1 MARPDPVGDV
11 PALRPPLVDPK
22 AHRGLTSLGSLLIDD
37 TVDRGQPH
45 VATPNPTAR
54 NGEASSPPPTSRNSP
69 RYSGYA
75 QTLPTMRSP
84 SAIAGKTLPRTPS
97 TRNLVVGVGAVEG
110 VSYGDGVAR
119 VGLTRGVVYHQKV
132 KANLNRLQTKKNMN
146 LDVD

>member
-1 MARPDPVGDV
+1 MIQWTGPGSAHGRTLENPVFHS
-11 PALRPPLVDPK
+11 PK
-22 AHRGLTSLGSLLIDD
+22 RGSLI
-37 TVDRGQPH
+37 
-45 VATPNPTAR
+45 
-54 NGEASSPPPTSRNSP
+54 PPPASRYSP

-132 KANLNRLQTKKNMN
+132 KANLNRLQTNNK
-146 LDVD
+146 

>member
-1 MARPDPVGDV
+1 MIRWARGSPRGDP
-11 PALRPPLVDPK
+11 ASHSPK
-22 AHRGLTSLGSLLIDD
+22 RGSL
-37 TVDRGQPH
+37 T
-45 VATPNPTAR
+45 
-54 NGEASSPPPTSRNSP
+54 PPPTSRNSP

-132 KANLNRLQTKKNMN
+132 KANLNRLQTKKNKKKIGYHFCKLCQQN
-146 LDVD
+146 ITS